1 MTSWEFA
8 ADHPELSEPE
18 AERLIRAHGH
28 DPDEVRQDLAEKF
41 TVTAE
46 LFAWLGY

>member
-8 ADHPELSEPE
+8 ADHPELTDPE
-18 AERLIRAHGH
+18 AERLIHAHGH
-28 DPDEVRQDLAEKF
+28 DPDEARQDLGDSF

>member
-1 MTSWEFA
+1 MTSWDFA
-8 ADHPELSEPE
+8 ADYPELTESD

-28 DPDEVRQDLAEKF
+28 DPDEVRQDLGERF
-41 TVTAE
+41 TLTAE